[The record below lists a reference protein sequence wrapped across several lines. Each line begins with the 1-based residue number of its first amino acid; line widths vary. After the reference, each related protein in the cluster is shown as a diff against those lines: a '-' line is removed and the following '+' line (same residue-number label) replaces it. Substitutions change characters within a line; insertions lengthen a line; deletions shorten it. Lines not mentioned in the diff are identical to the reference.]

1 MPRLMTKGQVGL
13 ADPPRRTRRWAVALL
28 AALASAQAA
37 WGREDRRLT
46 ASEVIAKGWPPRE
59 LLRALR
65 RGWPDETNADGD
77 TAIHLAAAASNPI
90 YLEILLA
97 YGVSQ
102 NTPNSLTGRPPL
114 VSAMM
119 AERSVQFE
127 RLLAA
132 GADPGRPDRTGNTP
146 LHVAAQIND
155 AGLALKLLE
164 AGAPPDARNDQGRTF
179 QAYMDITP
187 ERRLSKRE
195 RRARERLN
203 DYLQRQGLSL
213 RADR

>member
-1 MPRLMTKGQVGL
+1 MWRSTHQGEAVL
-13 ADPPRRTRRWAVALL
+13 ADPPRRTRRGALALL
-28 AALASAQAA
+28 AVLASAQTV

-46 ASEVIAKGWPPRE
+46 ASEVIVKGWPPRE
-59 LLRALR
+59 LVRALH
-65 RGWPDETNADGD
+65 RGWPDETNTDGD
-77 TAIHLAAAASNPI
+77 TAIHLAAAASNPA
-90 YLEILLA
+90 YLEILLT
-97 YGVSQ
+97 YGMSP
-102 NTPNSLTGRPPL
+102 NTPNSLTGRTPL

-132 GADPGRPDRTGNTP
+132 GADPGGSDRTGNTP

-164 AGAPPDARNDQGRTF
+164 AGAPPRARNAQGRTF

-187 ERRLSKRE
+187 VRLLSKRE
-195 RRARERLN
+195 HRARARLN
-203 DYLQRQGLSL
+203 DYLQRQGLSP
-213 RADR
+213 RADH

>member
-1 MPRLMTKGQVGL
+1 MWRTMTKGEVSL
-13 ADPPRRTRRWAVALL
+13 ADPAGRTRRRVLVLL
-28 AALASAQAA
+28 AALASAQTA
-37 WGREDRRLT
+37 WGREDKRLT
-46 ASEVIAKGWPPRE
+46 ASEVIVKGWPPRE
-59 LLRALR
+59 LVRALR

-77 TAIHLAAAASNPI
+77 TAIHLAAVASNPA
-90 YLEILLA
+90 YLEILLT
-97 YGVSQ
+97 YGMSP
-102 NTPNSLTGRPPL
+102 NTPNSLTGRTPL

-164 AGAPPDARNDQGRTF
+164 AGAPPGARNAQGRTF

-203 DYLQRQGLSL
+203 DYLRRQGSSP

>member
-1 MPRLMTKGQVGL
+1 MIKGQVSL
-13 ADPPRRTRRWAVALL
+13 VDSPRRTRRGTLALL
-28 AALASAQAA
+28 AVLASAQTA

-77 TAIHLAAAASNPI
+77 TAIHLAAAASNPV
-90 YLEILLA
+90 YLEILLT
-97 YGVSQ
+97 YGLSQ
-102 NTPNSLTGRPPL
+102 NTPNSLTGRTPL

-164 AGAPPDARNDQGRTF
+164 AGASPSARNAQGRTF

-203 DYLQRQGLSL
+203 DYLRRQGLSPG
-213 RADR
+213 ADR